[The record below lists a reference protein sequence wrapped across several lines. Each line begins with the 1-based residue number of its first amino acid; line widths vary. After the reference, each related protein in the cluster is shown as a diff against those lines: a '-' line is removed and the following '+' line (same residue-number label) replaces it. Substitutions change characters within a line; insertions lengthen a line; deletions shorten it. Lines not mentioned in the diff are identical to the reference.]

1 MDLILP
7 QKIIKDETV
16 SNDRYGK
23 FIADPLEPGF
33 GQTLGNSLRR
43 ILLSSLEGGAVV
55 GVKIEGVK
63 HEFDAIPGVKE
74 DVAEIV
80 INLKLLRFKFLTPQ
94 PKKVTLEVKK
104 KGEVRAE
111 ALKLPA
117 GLILVNPESVIF
129 NVDGATTVFLEADVR
144 KGRGYEP
151 IEKREAEDYPIGYI
165 PVDAIF
171 SPIRR
176 VNYRVENTRVGRRT
190 DYEKLI
196 MEIWTDGSLMPE
208 DALGYSASVLKNS
221 LNVFIEFEK
230 KGPSVDEIPS
240 LSAGHEPQG
249 LKDLL
254 EQPID
259 VIELS
264 VRALN
269 CLRQAKINYIKDL
282 ITKDETKLLS
292 YKNFGQKS
300 LEEIKE
306 KLAELAKARG
316 IEISLGMKA

>member
-1 MDLILP
+1 
-7 QKIIKDETV
+7 
-16 SNDRYGK
+16 
-23 FIADPLEPGF
+23 
-33 GQTLGNSLRR
+33 
-43 ILLSSLEGGAVV
+43 
-55 GVKIEGVK
+55 
-63 HEFDAIPGVKE
+63 
-74 DVAEIV
+74 
-80 INLKLLRFKFLTPQ
+80 
-94 PKKVTLEVKK
+94 
-104 KGEVRAE
+104 
-111 ALKLPA
+111 
-117 GLILVNPESVIF
+117 VIF

>member
-117 GLILVNPESVIF
+117 GLILVNPESVI
-129 NVDGATTVFLEADVR
+129 
-144 KGRGYEP
+144 
-151 IEKREAEDYPIGYI
+151 
-165 PVDAIF
+165 
-171 SPIRR
+171 
-176 VNYRVENTRVGRRT
+176 
-190 DYEKLI
+190 
-196 MEIWTDGSLMPE
+196 
-208 DALGYSASVLKNS
+208 
-221 LNVFIEFEK
+221 
-230 KGPSVDEIPS
+230 
-240 LSAGHEPQG
+240 
-249 LKDLL
+249 
-254 EQPID
+254 
-259 VIELS
+259 
-264 VRALN
+264 
-269 CLRQAKINYIKDL
+269 
-282 ITKDETKLLS
+282 
-292 YKNFGQKS
+292 
-300 LEEIKE
+300 
-306 KLAELAKARG
+306 
-316 IEISLGMKA
+316 